1 MLNPLIKGKG
11 KGLKNTTP
19 FVSGSLRNYLLC
31 GAAKSASNST
41 LMGPRGKPSSQIKLG
56 SNVWTSYS
64 NSDHLAWEGG
74 KKKKSTQAVGEQTSE
89 GQQVA
94 VNLEKKRVII
104 HLEEGSKSVCHSPG
118 SAKLSQAP
126 AGEENR
132 VKQFSAVCG
141 RGSDVYS
148 RVQRSSTGELF
159 HQEISGKLLCLS

>member
-1 MLNPLIKGKG
+1 
-11 KGLKNTTP
+11 
-19 FVSGSLRNYLLC
+19 
-31 GAAKSASNST
+31 
-41 LMGPRGKPSSQIKLG
+41 MGPRGKPSSQIKLG

-64 NSDHLAWEGG
+64 NSDHLAWEG
-74 KKKKSTQAVGEQTSE
+74 KKKKSTQAVGEQTRE

-104 HLEEGSKSVCHSPG
+104 HLEKGSKSVCHSPG

-141 RGSDVYS
+141 RGSAAYS
-148 RVQRSSTGELF
+148 RVQLSSIGELF
-159 HQEISGKLLCLS
+159 HQEIGGKHLCLS